1 MRLWDPLQKEEGWE
15 EEDKVKRQSDNLNS
29 AYKASLQTQDIFIR
43 VVSDWIVQEWTM
55 DYI

>member
-1 MRLWDPLQKEEGWE
+1 MRLWDTLQKEEGWE

-29 AYKASLQTQDIFIR
+29 AYKASLQTQYIFIR

-55 DYI
+55 DYT